1 MSKLI
6 LLYLTFV
13 TGLVFLFV
21 PMKQEMI
28 DFFPLSDFKIYPVN
42 YVYYICEKLVVIILA
57 YIIAEEATIYRK
69 ELFIFLAL
77 CIADM
82 ADYLLSYS
90 SIWMR
95 IGDFPVSMNTLKC
108 TIFGLVILNAWIKN
122 SFK

>member
-1 MSKLI
+1 MSKLL

-13 TGLVFLFV
+13 IGLVFLFV

-42 YVYYICEKLVVIILA
+42 YVYYICEKLIVIILA
-57 YIIAEEATIYRK
+57 YVIAEESEKYRN
-69 ELFIFLAL
+69 ELFIFLVL

-90 SIWMR
+90 SIWFHMGS
-95 IGDFPVSMNTLKC
+95 IPVSMNTVKC
-108 TIFGLVILNAWIKN
+108 FIFGLVILNAWIRTLLK
-122 SFK
+122 